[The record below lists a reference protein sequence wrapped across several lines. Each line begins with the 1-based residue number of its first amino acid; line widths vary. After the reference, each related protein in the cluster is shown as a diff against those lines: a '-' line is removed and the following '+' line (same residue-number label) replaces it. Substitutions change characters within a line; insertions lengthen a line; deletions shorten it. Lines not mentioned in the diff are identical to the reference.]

1 MISSVE
7 ESAFYETTVPA
18 TSFWINIAEQ
28 FSNDNV
34 DAEFEVDDKRA
45 YLKWKTEAGVA
56 PPPANTG
63 GLLVIQILL
72 QKVDSCNS
80 HAPPDLCKQ
89 LFDKIR
95 LYTFEESHENFT
107 TSFLDGINGTGQHL
121 WRYEHDLDVLRS
133 LGLQPGPR
141 LVRGRRRAH
150 VQHILWHPVR
160 VDVLWRDVGDQY
172 WRLRRIAH
180 GQRHG
185 QLENQV
191 GS

>member
-1 MISSVE
+1 MSLCSEDEMISSVE

-80 HAPPDLCKQ
+80 HAPPDLCNTTAPPA
-89 LFDKIR
+89 FAVGAR
-95 LYTFEESHENFT
+95 VEARWAGTCVPMSTFSNPSEPMLPRNCRR
-107 TSFLDGINGTGQHL
+107 TGGKG
-121 WRYEHDLDVLRS
+121 VAA
-133 LGLQPGPR
+133 P
-141 LVRGRRRAH
+141 RRRTLVA
-150 VQHILWHPVR
+150 PS
-160 VDVLWRDVGDQY
+160 
-172 WRLRRIAH
+172 LRRRDTST
-180 GQRHG
+180 G
-185 QLENQV
+185 
-191 GS
+191 GSGMD